1 MIRIKNQKQ
10 MELFDPWAYL
20 GPKRRKLLDQSWAGL
35 FQKQILCELP
45 VREFVP
51 FFDKTFGRPTKE
63 LYTVLGVL
71 ILQQSLDLTDEE
83 TVSQIAFNTQWH
95 YALNITEE
103 TDTAKYMA
111 PKTLWNMRSIAVENN
126 LDSILFDNIASK
138 LALVFK
144 VNTDN
149 QRLDSVHIRSNM
161 QRLGR
166 IRIFSNSIHKF
177 LKNLNR
183 AHKDLFDTIDKD
195 ITEKYFTEKS
205 LSCFAMVKP
214 SGSQKSLVCLSKD
227 LFNLVQQFRTCPEVQ
242 SMNSFK
248 LLERVL
254 KEQCNL
260 NAPDNE
266 KHPVEVKKS
275 KEVPSDS
282 LQNPSDPD
290 ATYSSHKGQGYQVQI
305 METYTDT
312 ADKDIKKKTLN
323 LITHVNVEQA
333 CESDAHAL
341 KPAIEST
348 KENGLAPKELG
359 ADTQYGGDKNYEYA
373 KSQGVDLVSPA
384 KVTTNKKR
392 NDISRFKFS
401 TSGHVISCPEGHKPL
416 MKKKKRIRYTQGF
429 CPERCSHCP
438 LLQDCPVKPGKK
450 YYYLHYEERTMRIA
464 KRRAYERGDEFKDRY
479 RWRAGVEATM
489 SEYDK
494 RTGVKRL
501 RVRGFKAVR
510 FAAVLKAIGVNI
522 FRATAVRK
530 SAKSLNGNSR
540 EGFFNHFR
548 QVLFFKEQIK
558 TILRNLLQECKP
570 IFLSYKYV
578 AS

>member
-20 GPKRRKLLDQSWAGL
+20 GPKRRRLLDQSWAGL

-45 VREFVP
+45 VKDFVP

-71 ILQQSLDLTDEE
+71 VLQQSLDLTDEE
-83 TVSQIAFNTQWH
+83 TISQIAFNTQWH

-103 TDTAKYMA
+103 SDTAKYMA
-111 PKTLWNMRSIAVENN
+111 PKTLWNMRSIAIENQ
-126 LDSILFDNIASK
+126 LDSILFDSIANK
-138 LALVFK
+138 LASVFK
-144 VNTDN
+144 VNTAN
-149 QRLDSVHIRSNM
+149 QRLDSVHIKSNM

-177 LKNLNR
+177 LKNLKR
-183 AHKDLFDTIDKD
+183 AHKNIFNTIDKETID
-195 ITEKYFTEKS
+195 KYFTEKS

-214 SGSQKSLVCLSKD
+214 SDSQKTLASLSKD
-227 LFNLVQQFRTCPEVQ
+227 LFNLVQQFRTCPEVKN
-242 SMNSFK
+242 MNSFK

-260 NAPDNE
+260 NATDNS
-266 KHPVEVKKS
+266 KHSVEVKKP

-290 ATYSSHKGQGYQVQI
+290 ATYSSNKGQGYQVQI

-312 ADKDIKKKTLN
+312 KDKDVKAKTLN

-348 KENGLAPKELG
+348 KEKGLAPKELE
-359 ADTQYGGDKNYEYA
+359 ADTLYGGDKNYEYA
-373 KSQGVDLVSPA
+373 RSQGVDLVAPA
-384 KVTTNKKR
+384 KVTTNKTT
-392 NDISRFKFS
+392 NDISTFTFS
-401 TSGHVISCPEGHKPL
+401 NSGHVISCPEGHKPIKQ
-416 MKKKKRIRYTQGF
+416 KKNKNRYTQGF
-429 CPERCSHCP
+429 CAKTCSKC
-438 LLQDCPVKPGKK
+438 LSLKDCPVKPSR
-450 YYYLHYEERTMRIA
+450 YYHLYYEERTMRIA
-464 KRRAYERGDEFKDRY
+464 KRRAYERTEEFKDRY

-489 SEYDK
+489 SEYDR
-494 RTGVKRL
+494 RTGVKKL

-510 FAAVLKAIGVNI
+510 FSAVLKAIGVNI
-522 FRATAVRK
+522 FRATAVRR
-530 SAKSLNGNSR
+530 AVKSLNGRSCR
-540 EGFFNHFR
+540 EFFSYYG
-548 QVLFFKEQIK
+548 QTLFFKEQLE
-558 TILRNLLQECKP
+558 TILKNLLQKNKLS
-570 IFLSYKYV
+570 FKSYKYV
-578 AS
+578 TS